1 MSFCLAAVRPMF
13 TRFLPRGLWTFC
25 AAAGETPVE
34 PPQAS
39 PPGGSDE
46 SGSPGGPP
54 EPAPPTNGHG
64 SHASGRTAAMALT
77 ALGVVYG
84 DIGTSP
90 LYAVKECF
98 HGPHA
103 VALLPVNIM
112 GVLSLI
118 VWSLFIV
125 VSLKYVMFIMRADNK
140 GEGGIFALLAL
151 VKSSTGDKGGRGYH
165 LLITLAIFGAA
176 LLYGDGIITPAIS
189 VLSAMEG
196 LEVATD
202 KAAPFIL
209 PGTCLILIFLFRMQ
223 KHGTER
229 IGKVFGPLMILWFAV
244 IAALGVAAIATRPD
258 ILAAVNP
265 IHAVRFFM
273 ENRMHGLVVLGSVVL
288 CITGGEALYAD
299 MGHFG
304 PRPIRLSWY
313 TIVLPSLLLNYFGQ
327 GALLLAQPEMAFNPF
342 YALVPEVMLYPM
354 VALAAMA
361 TVIASQAMI
370 SGVFSL
376 TQQAVQLGYCPRIHI
391 VNTSAETKGQIYLPG
406 VNNAMMVAC
415 LGLVLAFKS
424 SSGLAG
430 AYGIAVTATMGIT
443 SVIYFYV
450 VHTLWRWSYW
460 KTVPL
465 IALFLVFDVTYLSAN
480 LLKILDGGWFTLT
493 VAGVIML
500 AIVTWRD
507 GKLALGRQ
515 FASMGLPI
523 NLFLESLVASN
534 RPIRIPGTAV
544 FMSVSTAGTP
554 ITLLHHYKHNKVLH
568 EQILLLSIT
577 SSETPFVPQASRLE
591 VSSLGHGFFRIIAR
605 YGFMQTPSVPEILRL
620 ARTHGLD
627 VKLES
632 TTFYLGRETLLTG
645 GHTKMAG
652 WRKAMFAFMSRNAW
666 NATTFF
672 GIPPGRVVELGSQV
686 EL

>member
-1 MSFCLAAVRPMF
+1 
-13 TRFLPRGLWTFC
+13 
-25 AAAGETPVE
+25 
-34 PPQAS
+34 
-39 PPGGSDE
+39 
-46 SGSPGGPP
+46 
-54 EPAPPTNGHG
+54 
-64 SHASGRTAAMALT
+64 
-77 ALGVVYG
+77 
-84 DIGTSP
+84 
-90 LYAVKECF
+90 
-98 HGPHA
+98 
-103 VALLPVNIM
+103 
-112 GVLSLI
+112 
-118 VWSLFIV
+118 
-125 VSLKYVMFIMRADNK
+125 
-140 GEGGIFALLAL
+140 
-151 VKSSTGDKGGRGYH
+151 
-165 LLITLAIFGAA
+165 
-176 LLYGDGIITPAIS
+176 
-189 VLSAMEG
+189 
-196 LEVATD
+196 
-202 KAAPFIL
+202 
-209 PGTCLILIFLFRMQ
+209 
-223 KHGTER
+223 
-229 IGKVFGPLMILWFAV
+229 
-244 IAALGVAAIATRPD
+244 
-258 ILAAVNP
+258 
-265 IHAVRFFM
+265 
-273 ENRMHGLVVLGSVVL
+273 
-288 CITGGEALYAD
+288 EALYAD

-313 TIVLPSLLLNYFGQ
+313 AIVLPSLLLNYFGQ

-577 SSETPFVPQASRLE
+577 SSETPFVAQASRLE

>member
-1 MSFCLAAVRPMF
+1 MPVESQAAVQ
-13 TRFLPRGLWTFC
+13 
-25 AAAGETPVE
+25 AAAQAGATRPESAPTRPDDNGEGRGH
-34 PPQAS
+34 QAQ
-39 PPGGSDE
+39 
-46 SGSPGGPP
+46 
-54 EPAPPTNGHG
+54 
-64 SHASGRTAAMALT
+64 GRNLTMALA

-90 LYAVKECF
+90 LYTVKECF

-118 VWSLFIV
+118 LWSLFIV
-125 VSLKYVMFIMRADNK
+125 VSLKYVMFVMRADNK

-151 VKSSTGDKGGRGYH
+151 VKSSVEGTGKKRH
-165 LLITLAIFGAA
+165 TLLIGAAMFGAA

-196 LEVATD
+196 MNVATD
-202 KAAPFIL
+202 AAEPFIL
-209 PGTCLILIFLFRMQ
+209 PGTCIILMLLFMMQ

-229 IGKVFGPLMILWFAV
+229 IGKVFGPLMILWFGV
-244 IAALGVAAIATRPD
+244 IAALGVASIAQRPE

-265 IHAVRFFM
+265 VHAVRFFV
-273 ENRMHGLVVLGSVVL
+273 ENHLHGLVVLGSVVL

-304 PRPIRLSWY
+304 RRPIRLSWY
-313 TIVLPSLLLNYFGQ
+313 MVVLPSLMLNYFGQ
-327 GALLLAQPEMAFNPF
+327 GALLLARPDMAFNPF
-342 YALVPEVMLYPM
+342 FALVPQVLLYPM
-354 VALAAMA
+354 VALATMA

-370 SGVFSL
+370 SGVYSL
-376 TQQAVQLGYCPRIHI
+376 TQQAVQLGYCPRIRI
-391 VNTSAETKGQIYLPG
+391 INTSAETKGQIYLPG

-415 LGLVLAFKS
+415 IGLVLAFKS

-430 AYGIAVTATMGIT
+430 AYGIAVTATMAIT
-443 SVIYFYV
+443 SVIFFFV
-450 VHTLWRWSYW
+450 VHTLWRWPMW
-460 KTVPL
+460 KTAPL
-465 IALFLVFDVTYLSAN
+465 ITLFLVFDVAYLGSN

-493 VAGVIML
+493 VAALIM
-500 AIVTWRD
+500 AAMATWRD
-507 GKLALGRQ
+507 GKAALGQ
-515 FASMGLPI
+515 KFQSMGLPMD
-523 NLFLESLVASN
+523 LFLNSLVSGK
-534 RPIRIPGTAV
+534 PPLRIPGTGV
-544 FMSVSTAGTP
+544 FMSVSATGTP

-577 SSETPFVPQASRLE
+577 AAETPFVSGKDRLA
-591 VSSLGHGFFRIIAR
+591 VTSLGHGFFRIIAR

-620 ARTHGLD
+620 AKAHGLHID
-627 VKLES
+627 LAS
-632 TTFYLGRETLLTG
+632 TSFYLGRETLLIG
-645 GHTKMAG
+645 GATKMMR
-652 WRKAMFAFMSRNAW
+652 WRKSLFAFMSRNAW

-672 GIPPGRVVELGSQV
+672 GIPPGRVVELGTQV